1 MFDAFLKHIS
11 NNFPI
16 LFKRRV
22 LLAVSGGIDSI
33 VLLHLL
39 KKAGVDFAIAHCNF
53 SLRGKESDQD
63 AKFVE
68 ELARALNVPI
78 YIQKFNT
85 KAFALENKASTQMA
99 ARELRYAWFKELC
112 AEHNLSH
119 TVTAHHAQDDLET
132 FLINISR
139 ASGIEGLTGMTEN
152 SDFILR
158 PLLPFSRDHIAAYAE
173 QHAINWREDSSNS
186 TDNYLRNHLRH
197 HAIPALNEA
206 SPDFLTQFKKTQTYL
221 QESAT
226 LLEDYTAFLFS
237 KIVTQ
242 SFKGYEL
249 NIPQLLEVPNTKLV
263 LYQLLKG
270 FEFTDWDTIYDL
282 LTAQSG
288 KQVIAGKHRLIRDRE
303 VLLLTEH
310 KVEDQEEFKVSHKD
324 SLINIPGLTLK
335 IEEASQFDIKD
346 NNAAFFDKDQLEF
359 PLIVRKWK
367 EGDIFYPFGMH
378 GKKKISKYFKDNKFS
393 TLDKESAWLLCSG
406 ENIIWIV
413 GERTDNR
420 YKIKSGTTKLVK
432 FTVIY
437 D

>member
-1 MFDAFLKHIS
+1 MFDAFLNHIS

-16 LFKRRV
+16 LFKSRV
-22 LLAVSGGIDSI
+22 LLAVSGGIDSV

-39 KKAGVDFAIAHCNF
+39 KKADVDFAIAHCNF

>member
-1 MFDAFLKHIS
+1 MFDAFLNHIS

-16 LFKRRV
+16 LFKSRV
-22 LLAVSGGIDSI
+22 LLAVSGGIDSV

-39 KKAGVDFAIAHCNF
+39 KKADVDFAIAHCNF

-85 KAFALENKASTQMA
+85 KAFALENKVSTQMA
-99 ARELRYAWFKELC
+99 ARELRYACFKELC

-119 TVTAHHAQDDLET
+119 TVIAHHAQDDLET

-158 PLLPFSRDHIAAYAE
+158 PLLPFSRDQIAVYAE

-197 HAIPALNEA
+197 HAVPALNEA

-288 KQVIAGKHRLIRDRE
+288 KQVIAGKHRLIRDRD

-310 KVEDQEEFKVSHKD
+310 KVEVQEDFKITRKD
-324 SLINIPGLTLK
+324 SLINIPGLTL
-335 IEEASQFDIKD
+335 IIDEASQLDIKD
-346 NNAAFFDKDQLEF
+346 NNVAFFDSDQLEF
-359 PLIVRKWK
+359 PLTVRKWK
-367 EGDIFYPFGMH
+367 EGDIFYPYGMH

>member
-16 LFKRRV
+16 LFKSRV

-78 YIQKFNT
+78 FIQKFNT
-85 KAFALENKASTQMA
+85 KAFALENKVSTQMA

-119 TVTAHHAQDDLET
+119 TVIAHHAQDDLET

-158 PLLPFSRDHIAAYAE
+158 PLLPFSRDQIAVYAE
-173 QHAINWREDSSNS
+173 QHAIIWREDSSNS

-282 LTAQSG
+282 LTAQPG

-303 VLLLTEH
+303 VLLLT
-310 KVEDQEEFKVSHKD
+310 
-324 SLINIPGLTLK
+324 
-335 IEEASQFDIKD
+335 
-346 NNAAFFDKDQLEF
+346 
-359 PLIVRKWK
+359 
-367 EGDIFYPFGMH
+367 
-378 GKKKISKYFKDNKFS
+378 
-393 TLDKESAWLLCSG
+393 
-406 ENIIWIV
+406 
-413 GERTDNR
+413 
-420 YKIKSGTTKLVK
+420 
-432 FTVIY
+432 
-437 D
+437 

>member
-1 MFDAFLKHIS
+1 MFDAFLNHIS

-16 LFKRRV
+16 LFKSRV
-22 LLAVSGGIDSI
+22 LLAVSGGIDSV

-39 KKAGVDFAIAHCNF
+39 KKADVDFAIAHCNF

-85 KAFALENKASTQMA
+85 KAFALENKVSTQMA
-99 ARELRYAWFKELC
+99 ARELRYAWFMELC

-119 TVTAHHAQDDLET
+119 TITAHHAQDDLET

-158 PLLPFSRDHIAAYAE
+158 PLLPYSRDQIAAYAE

-221 QESAT
+221 HESAT

-282 LTAQSG
+282 LAAQSG
-288 KQVIAGKHRLIRDRE
+288 KKVIAGKHRLIRDRD

-310 KVEDQEEFKVSHKD
+310 KVEVQEDFKVTRKD
-324 SLINIPGLTLK
+324 SLINIPGLTL
-335 IEEASQFDIKD
+335 IIDEASQLDIKD
-346 NNAAFFDKDQLEF
+346 NNVAFFDSDQLEF
-359 PLIVRKWK
+359 PLTVRKWK
-367 EGDIFYPFGMH
+367 EGDIFYPYGMH

-406 ENIIWIV
+406 EYIIWIV

>member
-16 LFKRRV
+16 LFKSRV

-85 KAFALENKASTQMA
+85 KAFALENKVSTQMA

-119 TVTAHHAQDDLET
+119 TVIAHHAQDDLET

-152 SDFILR
+152 SNFILR
-158 PLLPFSRDHIAAYAE
+158 PLLPFSRDQIAAYAE
-173 QHAINWREDSSNS
+173 EHAIIWREDSSNS

-346 NNAAFFDKDQLEF
+346 NNAAFFDEDQLEY
-359 PLIVRKWK
+359 PLTVRKWK
-367 EGDIFYPFGMH
+367 EGDIFYPYGMH

-393 TLDKESAWLLCSG
+393 TLDKESTWLLCSG

>member
-1 MFDAFLKHIS
+1 MFDAFLNHIS

-16 LFKRRV
+16 LFKSRV

-33 VLLHLL
+33 VLLHRL

-85 KAFALENKASTQMA
+85 KAFALENKVSTQMA

-119 TVTAHHAQDDLET
+119 TVIAHHAQDDLET

-158 PLLPFSRDHIAAYAE
+158 PLLPFIRDQIAAYAE
-173 QHAINWREDSSNS
+173 EHAINWREDSSNS

-197 HAIPALNEA
+197 HAVPALNEA

-288 KQVIAGKHRLIRDRE
+288 KQVIAGKHRLIRDRD

-310 KVEDQEEFKVSHKD
+310 KVEVQEDFKITRKD
-324 SLINIPGLTLK
+324 SLINIPGLTL
-335 IEEASQFDIKD
+335 IIDEASQLDIKD
-346 NNAAFFDKDQLEF
+346 NNVAFFDSDQLEF
-359 PLIVRKWK
+359 PLTVRKWK
-367 EGDIFYPFGMH
+367 EGDIFYPYGMH

>member
-1 MFDAFLKHIS
+1 MFDAFLNHIS

-16 LFKRRV
+16 LFKSRV
-22 LLAVSGGIDSI
+22 LLAVSGGIDSV

-39 KKAGVDFAIAHCNF
+39 KKADVDFAIAHCNF

-85 KAFALENKASTQMA
+85 KAFALENKVSTQMA

-119 TVTAHHAQDDLET
+119 TVIAHHAQDDLET

-158 PLLPFSRDHIAAYAE
+158 PLLPFSRDQIAAYAE

-221 QESAT
+221 HESAT

-282 LTAQSG
+282 LAAQSG
-288 KQVIAGKHRLIRDRE
+288 KKVIAGKHRLIRDRD

-310 KVEDQEEFKVSHKD
+310 KVEVQEDFKVTRKD
-324 SLINIPGLTLK
+324 SLISIPGLTL
-335 IEEASQFDIKD
+335 IIDEASQLDIKD
-346 NNAAFFDKDQLEF
+346 NNVAFFDSDQLEF
-359 PLIVRKWK
+359 PLTVRKWK
-367 EGDIFYPFGMH
+367 EGDIFYPYGMH

>member
-63 AKFVE
+63 AIFVE

-310 KVEDQEEFKVSHKD
+310 KVEDQEEFKVTSKD

>member
-16 LFKRRV
+16 LFKSRV

-39 KKAGVDFAIAHCNF
+39 KKADVDFAIAHCNF

-85 KAFALENKASTQMA
+85 KAFALENKVSTQMA

-119 TVTAHHAQDDLET
+119 TVIAHHAQDDLET

-152 SDFILR
+152 SDFLLR
-158 PLLPFSRDHIAAYAE
+158 PLLPFSRDQIAVFAE
-173 QHAINWREDSSNS
+173 EHAINWREDSSNS

-310 KVEDQEEFKVSHKD
+310 KVEDQEEFKVTSKD

-335 IEEASQFDIKD
+335 VDEASQFDIKD

-359 PLIVRKWK
+359 PLTVRKWK
-367 EGDIFYPFGMH
+367 EGDIFYPYGMH
-378 GKKKISKYFKDNKFS
+378 GRKKISKYFKDNKFS
-393 TLDKESAWLLCSG
+393 TLDKESTWLLCSG
-406 ENIIWIV
+406 EDIIWIV

>member
-16 LFKRRV
+16 LFKSRV

-78 YIQKFNT
+78 YIQRFNT
-85 KAFALENKASTQMA
+85 KAFALENKVSTQMA

-119 TVTAHHAQDDLET
+119 TVIAHHAQDDLET

-158 PLLPFSRDHIAAYAE
+158 PLLPFSRDQIAAYAE
-173 QHAINWREDSSNS
+173 EHAINWREDSSNS

-310 KVEDQEEFKVSHKD
+310 KVEDQEEFKVTSKD

-335 IEEASQFDIKD
+335 VDEAYQFDKKD

-359 PLIVRKWK
+359 PLTVRKWR
-367 EGDIFYPFGMH
+367 EGDIFYPYGMH

-393 TLDKESAWLLCSG
+393 TLDKESTWLLCSG
-406 ENIIWIV
+406 EDIIWIV

>member
-11 NNFPI
+11 NNFSI
-16 LFKRRV
+16 LFKSRV
-22 LLAVSGGIDSI
+22 LLAVSGGIDSV

-39 KKAGVDFAIAHCNF
+39 KKAGIDFAIAHCNF

-63 AKFVE
+63 AIFVE

-78 YIQKFNT
+78 FIQKFNT
-85 KAFALENKASTQMA
+85 KAFAVENKVSTQMA
-99 ARELRYAWFKELC
+99 ARELRYAWFRELC

-158 PLLPFSRDHIAAYAE
+158 PLLPFSRDQIAVYAE
-173 QHAINWREDSSNS
+173 QHAIIWREDSSNS

-282 LTAQSG
+282 LTAQPG

-310 KVEDQEEFKVSHKD
+310 KVEDQEEFKVTSKD

-335 IEEASQFDIKD
+335 VDEAYQFDKKD

-359 PLIVRKWK
+359 PLTVRKWR
-367 EGDIFYPFGMH
+367 EGDIFYPYGMH

-393 TLDKESAWLLCSG
+393 TLDKESTWLLCSG

>member
-16 LFKRRV
+16 LFKSRV

-85 KAFALENKASTQMA
+85 KAFALENKVSTQMA

-119 TVTAHHAQDDLET
+119 TVIAHHAQDDLET

-158 PLLPFSRDHIAAYAE
+158 PLLPFSRDQIAVYAE
-173 QHAINWREDSSNS
+173 EHAINWREDSSNS

-249 NIPQLLEVPNTKLV
+249 NIPQLLEVPNSKLI

-310 KVEDQEEFKVSHKD
+310 KVEDQEEFKVTSKD

-335 IEEASQFDIKD
+335 VDEAYQFDKKD

-359 PLIVRKWK
+359 PLTVRKWK

-393 TLDKESAWLLCSG
+393 TLDKESTWLLCSG

>member
-16 LFKRRV
+16 LFKSRV
-22 LLAVSGGIDSI
+22 LLAVSGGIDSV

-63 AKFVE
+63 AIFVE

-78 YIQKFNT
+78 YIQRFNT
-85 KAFALENKASTQMA
+85 KAFALENKVSTQMA
-99 ARELRYAWFKELC
+99 ARELRYAWFKEVC

-119 TVTAHHAQDDLET
+119 TVIAHHAQDDLET

-158 PLLPFSRDHIAAYAE
+158 PLLPFSRDQIAVYAE
-173 QHAINWREDSSNS
+173 QHAIIWREDSSNS

-270 FEFTDWDTIYDL
+270 FEFKDWDTIYDL

-310 KVEDQEEFKVSHKD
+310 KVEDQEEFEVTSKD

-335 IEEASQFDIKD
+335 IDEASQFDIKD
-346 NNAAFFDKDQLEF
+346 NNAAFFDNDQLEF
-359 PLIVRKWK
+359 PLTVRKWK
-367 EGDIFYPFGMH
+367 EGDIFYPYGMH

-393 TLDKESAWLLCSG
+393 TLDKESTWLLCSG
-406 ENIIWIV
+406 EDIIWIV